1 MTDKKPLL
9 SIKNLSVNYGAIR
22 ALKKADLEVH
32 SGEIVAVIGANGAGK
47 STLMNAIMGDV
58 PRAGGE
64 ILLDG
69 APLPR
74 KSYQV
79 VMAGV
84 SLSPEGRKVFAPL
97 TVYENLQMG
106 AFPIKGHSALEEQ
119 MCKVFDRFPGL
130 EERREQLRKL
140 FRRFTGQEGSGERPG
155 ALPIKNSC
163 SAEEQMRKVF
173 NLFPRLEERKEQYA
187 GTLSGGEQQ
196 MLAIGRALMAEPRVL
211 LLDEPSLGLAPII
224 INEIF
229 KELTIVNK
237 QLGMTILIVE
247 QNARKALLLSHR
259 AYVIQTGEIVMEG
272 RSEDLLHNP
281 EIEAAYLGG
290 KK

>member
-1 MTDKKPLL
+1 MTERKPLL
-9 SIKNLSVNYGAIR
+9 SIKDLSVNYGAIR
-22 ALKKADLEVH
+22 ALKKADLEVYP
-32 SGEIVAVIGANGAGK
+32 GEIVAVIGANGAGK
-47 STLMNAIMGDV
+47 STLMNAIIGNV

-74 KSYQV
+74 KSFQV

-84 SLSPEGRKVFAPL
+84 CLSPEGRKVFAPL

-106 AFPIKGHSALEEQ
+106 AFPIK
-119 MCKVFDRFPGL
+119 DRN
-130 EERREQLRKL
+130 
-140 FRRFTGQEGSGERPG
+140 TV
-155 ALPIKNSC
+155 
-163 SAEEQMRKVF
+163 EEQMRKVF
-173 NLFPRLEERKEQYA
+173 NLFPRLEERREQYA

-196 MLAIGRALMAEPRVL
+196 MLAIGRALMASPRVL

-229 KELTIVNK
+229 KELTKVNK

-272 RSEDLLHNP
+272 RSDDLLHNP